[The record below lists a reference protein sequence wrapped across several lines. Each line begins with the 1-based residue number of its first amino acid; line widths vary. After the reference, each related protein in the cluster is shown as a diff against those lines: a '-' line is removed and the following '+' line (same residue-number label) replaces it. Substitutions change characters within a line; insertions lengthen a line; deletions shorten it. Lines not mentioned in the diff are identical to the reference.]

1 LKEDNK
7 FIINAP
13 KFENDKIDQKDNN
26 LSSSKKDTD
35 KILDIKSS

>member
-1 LKEDNK
+1 LKQDDK

-13 KFENDKIDQKDNN
+13 KFENDKLDQKDNN

-35 KILDIKSS
+35 KNLDIKSS